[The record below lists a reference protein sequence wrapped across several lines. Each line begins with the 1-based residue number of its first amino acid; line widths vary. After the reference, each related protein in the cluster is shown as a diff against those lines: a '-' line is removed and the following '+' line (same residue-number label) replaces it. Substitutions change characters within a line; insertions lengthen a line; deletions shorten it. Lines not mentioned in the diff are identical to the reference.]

1 MEWLYHTVRHL
12 LVHWGYWALLAGL
25 LGEDAGLPVPGE
37 TVLVFAGFLAH
48 RGSGLH
54 LVWIILIGTAA
65 ATMGDNIGFFLGRK
79 LGPRLIRWLQKVFR
93 LDDEDIA
100 VAKDQLQ
107 RHGAMTV
114 FWARFVF
121 GLRVVAGPL
130 AGMLGMDWKEFL
142 VFNALGAVTWVT
154 TMGLLGFAFADQF
167 RNLLTYFEKAS
178 WILLAAVFAV
188 AYFIWRHEKK
198 LFEENHHNQNN
209 G

>member
-1 MEWLYHTVRHL
+1 MEWLYHAVRHL

-25 LGEDAGLPVPGE
+25 LGENAGLPVPGE

-48 RGSGLH
+48 KGAGLH
-54 LVWIILIGTAA
+54 LAWIILIGTGA

-79 LGPRLIRWLQKVFR
+79 FGPRFIRWLQRVFH
-93 LDDEDIA
+93 LDNEDIA
-100 VAKDQLQ
+100 VAKDQIQ

-114 FWARFVF
+114 FWARFIF

-130 AGMLGMDWKEFL
+130 AGMLGMEWKEFV

-154 TMGLLGFAFADQF
+154 TMGLVGFVFADRF

-178 WILLAAVFAV
+178 WILLVCVFAL
-188 AYFIWRHEKK
+188 AYFIWRHERR
-198 LFEENHHNQNN
+198 LFEEHHRNQDNA
-209 G
+209 